1 MSLSYLFRELVNYL
15 VHLLI
20 FFLSA
25 YGPLR
30 ASYFLRLI
38 AVPRIGGS
46 LTALSSVSALSA
58 ASAARGALLTF
69 MLACETVYTVAI
81 SLGAV
86 WLTLIPKSRK
96 NADMAQEIHLSYTK
110 YIQANLHGE
119 NRGN

>member
-1 MSLSYLFRELVNYL
+1 MSLSYLFRELVNCP
-15 VHLLI
+15 VHLL
-20 FFLSA
+20 FLSA
-25 YGPLR
+25 YEPLR

-58 ASAARGALLTF
+58 AAAARGALLTF
-69 MLACETVYTVAI
+69 MLACETVYTAAI

-86 WLTLIPKSRK
+86 RLTLIPKSRK